1 METSPPSPLGRWTA
15 PAVPGRG
22 RASRAGAGLRII
34 GAPGTAGFAWSYGG
48 RPSDALRFAAAN
60 PEEDGTAM
68 NKRNLLLT
76 TGGAAALGLA
86 LIALPVSSA
95 GPQKPDASTIARLQQ
110 RIDELEAKLQAQ
122 IEREQNQQAVLADA
136 DAPEEA
142 GETVILEKQG
152 PARGGVLANLE
163 MDEMNILNGG

>member
-1 METSPPSPLGRWTA
+1 
-15 PAVPGRG
+15 
-22 RASRAGAGLRII
+22 
-34 GAPGTAGFAWSYGG
+34 
-48 RPSDALRFAAAN
+48 
-60 PEEDGTAM
+60 M

-142 GETVILEKQG
+142 GQAVIVKQQA
-152 PARGGVLANLE
+152 PERGEVLPDTEVDDLE
-163 MDEMNILNGG
+163 MSVGRAES

>member
-1 METSPPSPLGRWTA
+1 
-15 PAVPGRG
+15 
-22 RASRAGAGLRII
+22 
-34 GAPGTAGFAWSYGG
+34 
-48 RPSDALRFAAAN
+48 
-60 PEEDGTAM
+60 M

-142 GETVILEKQG
+142 GEGGIVEK
-152 PARGGVLANLE
+152 PAAGRGGGLPE
-163 MDEMNILNGG
+163 HEKEPEEGGGRG